1 MADKVSIKEKN
12 LLLMMTVVEQQ
23 RIWEEPFHNESRKGI
38 FKLRKHIEGR
48 LFDDSNYLYI
58 IERTLTKRYVN

>member
-1 MADKVSIKEKN
+1 MADKVSIKDKN
-12 LLLMMTVVEQQ
+12 SLLMMMVVEQQ
-23 RIWEEPFHNESRKGI
+23 SIWEEPFHNESRKGI

-58 IERTLTKRYVN
+58 IERTLIKRYVN